1 MSQELTVVT
10 GAAGFIGSRLATRL
24 LTGER
29 LILVDDPKDMRMRD
43 CCAGLRNQPTRARLY
58 TSEEFLHELKSLQIR
73 RIFHMGAC
81 SRTDETRQDYLDEN
95 NTAYTRTLWDYC
107 TRKEIPFFYASSAA
121 TYGAGEQGYSD
132 DPSLI
137 PGLKPM
143 NLYGLSKQKFDV
155 QALAEAAAGK
165 APPLWAGWKFF
176 NVYGPGEEHKGSQA
190 SVLFHAFNQ
199 LRDTGKIRLFKSH
212 VEGIR
217 DGDQKRDFIHVDDVV
232 DAMLW
237 FSRDSKESGIFNLGT
252 GEARS
257 FRDLAK
263 AAAAAANVKLDIEWI
278 DMPEKIRAHYQNFT
292 QAEMGR
298 LRAVG
303 WKRPFQSLEDGAR
316 AYYKEWKVSP
326 AAQPAGDEKEDLE

>member
-1 MSQELTVVT
+1 
-10 GAAGFIGSRLATRL
+10 
-24 LTGER
+24 
-29 LILVDDPKDMRMRD
+29 
-43 CCAGLRNQPTRARLY
+43 
-58 TSEEFLHELKSLQIR
+58 
-73 RIFHMGAC
+73 MGAS

-95 NTAYTRTLWDYC
+95 NTGYTRKLWDYC
-107 TRKEIPFFYASSAA
+107 TAKQVPFFYASSAA

-137 PGLKPM
+137 PGLKPL
-143 NLYGLSKQKFDV
+143 NLYGHSKQKFDL

-165 APPLWAGWKFF
+165 TPPLWAGWKFF
-176 NVYGPGEEHKGSQA
+176 NVYGPGEDHKGSQA

-199 LRDTGKIRLFKSH
+199 LRDTGKIRLFKSTL
-212 VEGIR
+212 EGLR

-237 FSRDSKESGIFNLGT
+237 FARDSKESGIYNLGT

-263 AAAAAANVKLDIEWI
+263 AAAAAANVKLEIDWIE
-278 DMPEKIRAHYQNFT
+278 MPPHIAAHYQNFT
-292 QAEMGR
+292 QAEMSR
-298 LRAVG
+298 LRAAG

-316 AYYKEWKVSP
+316 AYFKEWKENTP
-326 AAQPAGDEKEDLE
+326 PQDEKEDLE